1 MRIVL
6 IDMYF
11 NINIFVFFFGDT
23 WSWSAAKGNGELNR
37 KDLETMADNCY
48 RKRLEEQDDDQE
60 WSFGDFYRIVDE
72 AVE

>member
-1 MRIVL
+1 MGQAL
-6 IDMYF
+6 
-11 NINIFVFFFGDT
+11 NT
-23 WSWSAAKGNGELNR
+23 AKGNGELNR